1 MLIPK
6 ELLNLT
12 PEERD
17 VVLLRCLWRFF
28 CIRQDF
34 SIELLSQK
42 TTHSEEFIKNTLLKV
57 RKQTRLK
64 FEIYDLEA
72 QLKNILEQLFYER
85 GKRQPNKNS

>member
-28 CIRQDF
+28 IPRRSF

-42 TTHSEEFIKNTLLKV
+42 TTHSEDFIKTTLLKV
-57 RKQTRLK
+57 RKETRLK

-72 QLKNILEQLFYER
+72 QIKKTLEAMFYER
-85 GKRQPNKNS
+85 NNY